1 MGIDRR
7 QMLAG
12 LGAAGLAGAG
22 ARADGPDAPA
32 FTETPVRPLEAQI
45 ARLIIM
51 GFVGADPRGEGADA
65 MVRHLEERSIGGVLM
80 LRHNARERDP
90 ALALTARLRAASADA
105 WLAIDQEGGV
115 VQRLTGDM
123 GFTRIPRAQILAE
136 QGLEAGAALFAT
148 AARELADA
156 GFNMNL
162 APIADLHDPGNDA
175 IGQYGRAFGSD
186 ANSVAAWCAAFIEAF
201 EAQGIACAIK
211 HFPGHG
217 RSRGDS
223 HDGFVDITSTW
234 SFEEAA
240 PFGQLMRSG
249 HAHLMMGAHLVNHR
263 LDPDGL
269 PVTLSRR
276 VLHGLLR
283 QVMGYEGAVITDDLD
298 MGAIRHHYSR
308 EEAVIG
314 ALKAGN
320 DLLLI
325 SNSANPDPD
334 LPASIRR
341 WVMAAIERGELSQE
355 RITEAN
361 QRLDAL
367 EGHVRG

>member
-1 MGIDRR
+1 MTMDRR
-7 QMLAG
+7 QLLAG
-12 LGAAGLAGAG
+12 LGLAGAG
-22 ARADGPDAPA
+22 AGLASAQPEHFPRIA
-32 FTETPVRPLEAQI
+32 EVPVRPLEAQI

-51 GFVGADPRGEGADA
+51 GFVGADPRGESADA

-90 ALALTARLRAASADA
+90 ALALAARLRAASADA

-115 VQRLTGDM
+115 VQRLNAEM
-123 GFTRIPRAQILAE
+123 GFTRIPRATELTTR
-136 QGLEAGAALFAT
+136 GLEAGAELFAV

-162 APIADLHDPGNDA
+162 APIADLYDPANDA
-175 IGQYGRAFGSD
+175 IGQYGRAYGPD
-186 ANSVAAWCAAFIEAF
+186 PDSVATWCAAFIEAF
-201 EAQGIACAIK
+201 EAQGVACAIK

-223 HDGFVDITSTW
+223 HDGYVDISDTW
-234 SFEEAA
+234 TFEEAA

-249 HAHLMMGAHLVNHR
+249 HAHLMMGAHLINRR
-263 LDPDGL
+263 LEPDGL

-283 QVMGYEGAVITDDLD
+283 QVMGYEGVVITDDLD
-298 MGAIRHHYSR
+298 MGAIRHHYTR
-308 EEAVIG
+308 EQAVIG

-334 LPASIRR
+334 LPANVQR
-341 WVMAAIERGELSQE
+341 WVMAAIERGELSEE
-355 RITEAN
+355 RISEAN

>member
-1 MGIDRR
+1 MRFDRR
-7 QMLAG
+7 QLLAG
-12 LGAAGLAGAG
+12 VGAAGLAAGAG
-22 ARADGPDAPA
+22 RADEP
-32 FTETPVRPLEAQI
+32 ETFRIAEAPVRPLEAQI
-45 ARLIIM
+45 ARLIVM
-51 GFVGADPRGEGADA
+51 GFVGSAPDGAGADA
-65 MVRHLEERSIGGVLM
+65 MVAHLENRAIGGVLM

-90 ALALTARLRAASADA
+90 ALALAARLRAASSTA

-115 VQRLTGDM
+115 VQRLGADM
-123 GFTRIPRAQILAE
+123 GFTRIPRATELTPR
-136 QGLEAGAALFAT
+136 GLEAARDLFAV

-162 APIADLHDPGNDA
+162 APIADLHDPDNDA
-175 IGQYGRAFGSD
+175 IGQYGRAYGGD
-186 ANSVAAWCAAFIEAF
+186 PDSVAAWCAAFIEAF
-201 EAQGIACAIK
+201 EAENIACAIK

-240 PFGQLMRSG
+240 PFGQLMRSD
-249 HAHLMMGAHLVNHR
+249 HAHLIMGAHLINRR

-283 QVMGYEGAVITDDLD
+283 QVMGYQGAVITDDLD

-308 EEAVIG
+308 RDAVIG

-334 LPASIRR
+334 LPANIQR
-341 WVMAAIERGELSQE
+341 WVMAAIETGELTE
-355 RITEAN
+355 ARIAEAN
-361 QRLDAL
+361 QRLDML
-367 EGHVRG
+367 EAKVRG